1 MTLWVPGPPPLTT
14 VLLDYLP
21 NAVVPGIAGIIAAA
35 IGIPDRARW
44 EEE

>member
-1 MTLWVPGPPPLTT
+1 MSANEWMRQHPIDV
-14 VLLDYLP
+14 LDYLP